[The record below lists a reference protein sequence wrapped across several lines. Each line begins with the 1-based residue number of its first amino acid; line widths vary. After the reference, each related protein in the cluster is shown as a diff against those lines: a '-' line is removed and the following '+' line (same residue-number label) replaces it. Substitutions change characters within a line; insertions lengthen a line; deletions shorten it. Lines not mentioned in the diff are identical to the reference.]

1 MALNKVD
8 ITINSRM
15 YTVISEESPE
25 YMMKLGEHINEKI
38 KLVLKGGKN
47 IMGERPIVLAAL
59 NICDEYFSI
68 AESKKGSDGKKNV
81 ELHESIQKLKEENA
95 NLKRE
100 LEDAQSGQVTM
111 AETEAIANSAKVQG
125 ELEEAQTQI
134 KFLEG
139 QIRSLQEKIK
149 QKEEDYKN
157 REERLLKAFDVKKDE
172 KA

>member
-1 MALNKVD
+1 
-8 ITINSRM
+8 
-15 YTVISEESPE
+15 
-25 YMMKLGEHINEKI
+25 
-38 KLVLKGGKN
+38 
-47 IMGERPIVLAAL
+47 
-59 NICDEYFSI
+59 
-68 AESKKGSDGKKNV
+68 
-81 ELHESIQKLKEENA
+81 
-95 NLKRE
+95 
-100 LEDAQSGQVTM
+100 M